1 MIRNARG
8 VTLVELM
15 LVVVIVAILASI
27 AVPSYRAYLIRSQRT
42 DARTALLKVQSAQER
57 FLLQQNRYATD
68 DELTAPPPGGLG
80 QLRDSDNGFY
90 RIEIV
95 DGATP
100 TEYSLEATPIDNRG
114 QQDDTKCAE
123 LSIDQNGIKRAV
135 DTSGTDTTRDCWR

>member
-1 MIRNARG
+1 
-8 VTLVELM
+8 M

-42 DARTALLKVQSAQER
+42 DARTALLKVQAAQER

-68 DELTAPPPGGLG
+68 DELTATPPGGLG

-100 TEYSLEATPIDNRG
+100 TEYSLEATPIENRG

-135 DTSGTDTTRDCWR
+135 DTGGADTTRDCWR